1 MIVTPLA
8 ADSLGVR
15 SVATYVECGQTR
27 VLIDPGAVLAPSRFN
42 LPPVE
47 EEWEALRRANDR
59 ISPYATRASLIF
71 VSHYHE
77 DHFRH
82 DPGLY
87 AGRHVWA
94 KDPKR
99 HIAGRQAQRA
109 EQLCSVIE
117 GSCPTDAAEAR
128 RLETVDAVLQASPP
142 LSHGPDG
149 TGLGYVVAL
158 TVEDR
163 REGTRFVH
171 ASDVQG
177 PLSPVAAAY
186 LARQRPTLLY
196 LSGPPAYLESQL
208 GAELVGHGIGHLL
221 RIIDQTGCRV
231 ILDHHAL
238 RDAAY
243 PERFRRLWETGRV
256 VTAAGYL
263 GLADTPLEA
272 RRRDLWRS
280 GRKPP
285 MPVRPSRA
293 RGAGDVETTRPAAR
307 ARIDPRRPLG
317 RAGGGKGR
325 RDNDGP

>member
-8 ADSLGVR
+8 AESLGVR

-27 VLIDPGAVLAPSRFN
+27 VLIDPGAMLAPSRFN

-47 EEWEALRRANDR
+47 DEWEALRRANDR
-59 ISPYATRASLIF
+59 ISAYATRASLIF

-87 AGRHVWA
+87 AGRLLWA

-99 HIAGRQAQRA
+99 HITGRQAQRA
-109 EQLCSVIE
+109 ERFWSAVA
-117 GSCPTDAAEAR
+117 GGGPTDAAEGR

-208 GAELVGHGIGHLL
+208 GAELVERGIEHLL

-243 PERFRRLWETGRV
+243 PERFHRLWETGRV

-263 GLADTPLEA
+263 GERDAPLEA
-272 RRRDLWRS
+272 QRRELWTGR
-280 GRKPP
+280 RKPP

-293 RGAGDVETTRPAAR
+293 RSAGESPAADGTR
-307 ARIDPRRPLG
+307 AATFNVRPRLPRVREG
-317 RAGGGKGR
+317 
-325 RDNDGP
+325 

>member
-1 MIVTPLA
+1 MIVVPLA
-8 ADSLGVR
+8 AESLGVR
-15 SVATYVECGQTR
+15 SVATYVECGETR
-27 VLIDPGAVLAPSRFN
+27 VLIDPGAMLAPSRFN
-42 LPPVE
+42 LAPVD
-47 EEWEALRRANDR
+47 EEWDALRRANDR
-59 ISPYATRASLIF
+59 ITAYAARASVVF

-87 AGRHVWA
+87 AGRRLWA

-99 HIAGRQAQRA
+99 HIAGRQALRA
-109 EQLCSVIE
+109 AGFWAALAGRCDPDPAE
-117 GSCPTDAAEAR
+117 GR

-186 LARQRPTLLY
+186 LARVRPTLLY
-196 LSGPPAYLESQL
+196 LSGPPAYLEAKI
-208 GAELVGHGIGHLL
+208 GTELVERGIEHLL
-221 RIIDQTGCRV
+221 RIIEQTGCRV

-256 VTAAGYL
+256 VTAAGFL
-263 GLADTPLEA
+263 GQSDAPLEA
-272 RRRDLWRS
+272 RRRELWTGR
-280 GRKPP
+280 RKPP
-285 MPVRPSRA
+285 APVRPSRA
-293 RGAGDVETTRPAAR
+293 RGAAPAPGAAPATIDSRPR
-307 ARIDPRRPLG
+307 LG
-317 RAGGGKGR
+317 RIREG
-325 RDNDGP
+325 

>member
-1 MIVTPLA
+1 LIVTPLA
-8 ADSLGVR
+8 AESFGVR
-15 SVATYVECGQTR
+15 SVATYVECGATR
-27 VLIDPGAVLAPSRFN
+27 VLIDPGAMLGASRFG
-42 LPPVE
+42 LPPAE

-59 ISPYATRASLIF
+59 ISAYATRASLVF

-77 DHFRH
+77 DHFRY

-87 AGRHVWA
+87 AGRLLWA

-99 HIAGRQAQRA
+99 HITGRQAQRA
-109 EQLCSVIE
+109 ATLWTALAATAR
-117 GSCPTDAAEAR
+117 PDAAEGR

-158 TVEDR
+158 TIEDR

-208 GAELVGHGIGHLL
+208 GADLIERGIEHLL
-221 RIIDQTGCRV
+221 RIIEQTGCRV

-293 RGAGDVETTRPAAR
+293 RGAGDVEATRPAAR
-307 ARIDPRRPLG
+307 AAVDPRRRFG
-317 RAGGGKGR
+317 RAREG
-325 RDNDGP
+325 

>member
-59 ISPYATRASLIF
+59 ISTYATRASLIF

-109 EQLCSVIE
+109 ERFWSVI
-117 GSCPTDAAEAR
+117 GSSCPTDAAEGR

-177 PLSPVAAAY
+177 PLSAVAAAY

-208 GAELVGHGIGHLL
+208 GAELVDRGIEHLL

-263 GLADTPLEA
+263 GERDAPLEA
-272 RRRDLWRS
+272 RRRELWTGR
-280 GRKPP
+280 RKPP

-293 RGAGDVETTRPAAR
+293 RGVVPGEDRASEATNFRPR
-307 ARIDPRRPLG
+307 FG
-317 RAGGGKGR
+317 RVREG
-325 RDNDGP
+325 

>member
-8 ADSLGVR
+8 AESLGVR
-15 SVATYVECGQTR
+15 SVATYVECGQTH
-27 VLIDPGAVLAPSRFN
+27 VLIDPGAILAPSRFN

-59 ISPYATRASLIF
+59 ISTYATRASLIF
-71 VSHYHE
+71 ISHYHE

-109 EQLCSVIE
+109 ERFWSVIG
-117 GSCPTDAAEAR
+117 GSCPTDAAEGR

-208 GAELVGHGIGHLL
+208 GAELVDRGIEHLL

-263 GLADTPLEA
+263 GEHDAPLEA
-272 RRRDLWRS
+272 RRRELWTGR
-280 GRKPP
+280 RKPP

-293 RGAGDVETTRPAAR
+293 RGVVPGEDRTSEATNFRPR
-307 ARIDPRRPLG
+307 FG
-317 RAGGGKGR
+317 RVREG
-325 RDNDGP
+325 